1 MRGRTFA
8 NDLDP
13 SGSQGA
19 EIVARA
25 PLGLA
30 AAAAIVEVLDAPLAG
45 MRHDQR
51 RGIGAGPARSCR
63 EIIEASVAQFS
74 NVQKV

>member
-1 MRGRTFA
+1 
-8 NDLDP
+8 
-13 SGSQGA
+13 
-19 EIVARA
+19 
-25 PLGLA
+25 
-30 AAAAIVEVLDAPLAG
+30 

>member
-1 MRGRTFA
+1 
-8 NDLDP
+8 
-13 SGSQGA
+13 
-19 EIVARA
+19 
-25 PLGLA
+25 
-30 AAAAIVEVLDAPLAG
+30 

-51 RGIGAGPARSCR
+51 RGAHGVLTYLRWYQLALVIGAGPARSCR